1 MQKNFNDGDPGRP
14 KAVTN
19 ADEQEVAVNH
29 STKEEGG
36 YDEPV
41 NSESTPA
48 VSNNEKTQP
57 EEVKKDEKPGKDQ
70 SKSNKNF

>member
-1 MQKNFNDGDPGRP
+1 MQKHFDDRDPGRP

-41 NSESTPA
+41 NSASTPA
-48 VSNNEKTQP
+48 VSNTAKSQS
-57 EEVKKDEKPGKDQ
+57 EEVKKDEKPGKTP